1 MKIPIVMTEPITLR
15 NTADA
20 VSASAMWYWRANM
33 ITIGMVGMAVA
44 SQNLVHQKS
53 NRLIRA

>member
-1 MKIPIVMTEPITLR
+1 MNSSSKRPGRTRLSTFDRILWIWLYRVWPGCLNI
-15 NTADA
+15 
-20 VSASAMWYWRANM
+20 
-33 ITIGMVGMAVA
+33 MVLVKPVA